1 MEENFNVDND
11 RSRRMHEISEYLS
24 KADRGELDLSNELR
38 TALIEEYKILS
49 DADTKRYV
57 SDNERDSK
65 NEVAETDA
73 KSRKEPWW
81 RWLGTIV
88 LGALLTEGIRG
99 GFKMWSE
106 KVRMDRYEAQHE
118 KDLNWELHGTQTPA
132 TKSTEKKYN
141 PYDVK

>member
-11 RSRRMHEISEYLS
+11 RSERMHEIIEYLRQD
-24 KADRGELDLSNELR
+24 DRGEIDLSKEMR
-38 TALIEEYKILS
+38 SALIEEYKILS
-49 DADTKRYV
+49 DAETRKYV

-65 NEVAETDA
+65 NEVAEIDA
-73 KSRKEPWW
+73 KARKEPWYKW
-81 RWLGTIV
+81 IGTIV
-88 LGALLTEGIRG
+88 LGAVLTEGIRG

-118 KDLNWELHGTQTPA
+118 KDLAWEMNGTQTPA